1 MIMPHDHDHGTQ
13 IGPLLDALNVRL
25 CVDEHDQITDAL
37 VITRVVNAKTG
48 HTALGVCHNGLDW
61 ITQAGL
67 LSAAHQVQLSDHAV
81 SYGDRDDD

>member
-67 LSAAHQVQLSDHAV
+67 LSAAHQVQCAAQAV
-81 SYGDRDDD
+81 GLDEGDL